1 MYINH
6 DKIYFLFDPRLI
18 IDTKSIVKREN
29 ISRLTRKFA
38 LSPLNFGK
46 SAEKARK

>member
-18 IDTKSIVKREN
+18 IDTKSIVIVKREN
-29 ISRLTRKFA
+29 ISRLTRKF
-38 LSPLNFGK
+38 LDSECD
-46 SAEKARK
+46 SS